1 MFSLTAMATT
11 DLSVMENL
19 SLGTSLA
26 FAHQVAGASDNVL
39 SSKAYCLENGEFLVG
54 RRACLRCIPAY
65 IFQ

>member
-26 FAHQVAGASDNVL
+26 FAHQVAGASDSILN
-39 SSKAYCLENGEFLVG
+39 SKAYCLENGEFLVG
-54 RRACLRCIPAY
+54 RRA
-65 IFQ
+65 